1 MSTPAY
7 TQGDISDCERAYVLS
22 RAAFVERHLDA
33 CLRLHLRIRGETS
46 LTVSSAAFVER
57 HLAASPAYTR
67 ADCFSVST
75 PVYTQGVISD
85 CESGHVLLCAA
96 FFERHPTAA
105 LCLYLRIRRQMLF
118 IVSAPTFFLSARSA
132 HAIQPLL
139 FVYTH
144 VYAGILPLCVYTCVY
159 AGRHLSM

>member
-96 FFERHPTAA
+96 FVERHPTAA
-105 LCLYLRIRRQMLF
+105 LCLYLRIRRQTSLNVIVRMFYCTRRSLNAISPRLF
-118 IVSAPTFFLSARSA
+118 A
-132 HAIQPLL
+132 
-139 FVYTH
+139 
-144 VYAGILPLCVYTCVY
+144 YTCVY
-159 AGRHLSM
+159 AGRYL